1 MPLKRSRKIA
11 SLLLVLIILIGAS
24 AYYFLY
30 LNEKPLEEDTTEV
43 ETSGRKDEYF
53 VTNPSSGSK
62 TFVKIMSA
70 GENSPALF
78 LIPGG
83 TGSSRDF
90 LNKKKSA
97 QTLVDAGYTVI
108 LFDPEGRGSSD
119 GVEDYNGFVTQDG
132 LAEIVEFSKTLP
144 EIDSEKMGMVS
155 FSYGVTMATGF
166 LSRYPDSGI
175 DFLIDWEGPID
186 RNDTGG
192 CDADETGHIKEYADC
207 DDEEFWA
214 EREAINFIGELEIP
228 YLRLQS
234 EKDHVQPDILSAVRI
249 VNAANEGKSPWVQLN
264 DYAINKVFDESNP
277 PAMFEEKFDR
287 EIMEKI
293 ADYAETLGT

>member
-1 MPLKRSRKIA
+1 
-11 SLLLVLIILIGAS
+11 
-24 AYYFLY
+24 
-30 LNEKPLEEDTTEV
+30 
-43 ETSGRKDEYF
+43 
-53 VTNPSSGSK
+53 
-62 TFVKIMSA
+62 
-70 GENSPALF
+70 
-78 LIPGG
+78 
-83 TGSSRDF
+83 
-90 LNKKKSA
+90 
-97 QTLVDAGYTVI
+97 
-108 LFDPEGRGSSD
+108 
-119 GVEDYNGFVTQDG
+119 
-132 LAEIVEFSKTLP
+132 
-144 EIDSEKMGMVS
+144 MGMVS